1 MQSAASPVPKQ
12 KLNWSSGFDR
22 RSNFLFH
29 VEDFFMKLVSV
40 SLSVLFG
47 LSVASA
53 LAAAEPTRIPKD
65 ALEEMEYRVGTWEST
80 LLIDGVEQPEKSREV
95 TGWAPGGKF
104 ALIITDVSVENGIK
118 RHGSCIVG
126 WNPERKQL
134 VEHWHVSD
142 GICVSY
148 RYHIDKEKNSWVG
161 TLRYADTEGKT
172 FEGKSVVEK
181 KSKDEWVWK
190 ATWVE
195 DGKERTR
202 SSVNRR
208 VK

>member
-1 MQSAASPVPKQ
+1 
-12 KLNWSSGFDR
+12 
-22 RSNFLFH
+22 
-29 VEDFFMKLVSV
+29 
-40 SLSVLFG
+40 
-47 LSVASA
+47 
-53 LAAAEPTRIPKD
+53 
-65 ALEEMEYRVGTWEST
+65 
-80 LLIDGVEQPEKSREV
+80 
-95 TGWAPGGKF
+95 
-104 ALIITDVSVENGIK
+104 
-118 RHGSCIVG
+118 
-126 WNPERKQL
+126 
-134 VEHWHVSD
+134 
-142 GICVSY
+142 
-148 RYHIDKEKNSWVG
+148 VG